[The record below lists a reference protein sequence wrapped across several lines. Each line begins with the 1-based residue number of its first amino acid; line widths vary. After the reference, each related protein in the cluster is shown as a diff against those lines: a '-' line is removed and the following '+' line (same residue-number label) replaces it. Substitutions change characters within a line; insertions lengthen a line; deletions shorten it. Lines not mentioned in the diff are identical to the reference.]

1 MVLRDCHGPFGARND
16 NSGTLFRSD
25 GQSSGAFAPLLVSPR
40 LLSAAAAAARS
51 AAVAPL
57 RIEGADG
64 EVHPAE
70 QLAGV
75 LLAALVVAAL
85 ARGHA
90 VAAALDGQ
98 LRAALEPH
106 SRKLPDRHIQ
116 PPRAA
121 REHELLAERLGNGGR
136 DLRQLRLA
144 AAAVADLADLRGQDH
159 RVEGLDDT
167 DGEAVLQQ
175 AVRRGQRVR
184 ARERLCLAAPAVER
198 NALCEDRKAGDG
210 DGARSADGRIAE
222 DAVVERQV
230 DRIVPALIGQRL
242 DLHAREQQLGA
253 AGLGA
258 GGAVERRL
266 RLAGEIDA
274 QILHAV
280 LIHAAVQNL
289 IGMNADTCI
298 AGLLK
303 GFVWHTIT
311 SRKNQGNTAQFSKSI
326 RRRLKGNYAVLPQ
339 LKAEYSRA
347 GPLLPHSMRGG
358 KKCARRTARRE

>member
-1 MVLRDCHGPFGARND
+1 MAGGISVSSVSQRQ
-16 NSGTLFRSD
+16 
-25 GQSSGAFAPLLVSPR
+25 QS
-40 LLSAAAAAARS
+40 
-51 AAVAPL
+51 
-57 RIEGADG
+57 
-64 EVHPAE
+64 
-70 QLAGV
+70 QT
-75 LLAALVVAAL
+75 
-85 ARGHA
+85 
-90 VAAALDGQ
+90 
-98 LRAALEPH
+98 
-106 SRKLPDRHIQ
+106 SRTFEAKII
-116 PPRAA
+116 
-121 REHELLAERLGNGGR
+121 G
-136 DLRQLRLA
+136 
-144 AAAVADLADLRGQDH
+144 
-159 RVEGLDDT
+159 VEGLDDT
-167 DGEAVLQQ
+167 DGEAVVQQ

-184 ARERLCLAAPAVER
+184 ARERLCLAAPAVEC

-303 GFVWHTIT
+303 GFVWAYDNLPEE
-311 SRKNQGNTAQFSKSI
+311 SGQYRSI
-326 RRRLKGNYAVLPQ
+326 QQEHSA
-339 LKAEYSRA
+339 KAEGELCGAASVKSGVQPCRPA
-347 GPLLPHSMRGG
+347 FTP
-358 KKCARRTARRE
+358 

>member
-1 MVLRDCHGPFGARND
+1 M
-16 NSGTLFRSD
+16 
-25 GQSSGAFAPLLVSPR
+25 
-40 LLSAAAAAARS
+40 
-51 AAVAPL
+51 
-57 RIEGADG
+57 
-64 EVHPAE
+64 AE
-70 QLAGV
+70 YY
-75 LLAALVVAAL
+75 
-85 ARGHA
+85 
-90 VAAALDGQ
+90 
-98 LRAALEPH
+98 
-106 SRKLPDRHIQ
+106 LPDINRIPILSCAYKTRILKQ
-116 PPRAA
+116 
-121 REHELLAERLGNGGR
+121 EDFGELYRPEWS
-136 DLRQLRLA
+136 
-144 AAAVADLADLRGQDH
+144 
-159 RVEGLDDT
+159 
-167 DGEAVLQQ
+167 
-175 AVRRGQRVR
+175 
-184 ARERLCLAAPAVER
+184 